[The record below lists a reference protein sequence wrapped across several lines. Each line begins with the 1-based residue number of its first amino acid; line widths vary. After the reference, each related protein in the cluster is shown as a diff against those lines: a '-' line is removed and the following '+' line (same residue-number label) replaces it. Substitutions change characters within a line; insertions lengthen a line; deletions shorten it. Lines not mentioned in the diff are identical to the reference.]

1 MPPFF
6 NDLNDGRARYR
17 QRFDGKEM
25 AQKMIKNYYRLISGV
40 DEACG
45 NILDELDKQGLTN
58 NTLIIFTTDNGYY
71 HAEHGL
77 ADKFYA
83 NQESIKVPLIIKDP
97 RMSKDMIGTRND
109 DFTLSIDLAPTMLAA
124 AGIDIPDR
132 MQGTDMSVLYTKGH
146 SRKKVEWRKSFFY
159 EYPVSAFFYYLKF
172 NDLHA

>member
-6 NDLNDGRARYR
+6 NDLNDGRARWR

-45 NILDELDKQGLTN
+45 NILDELDRQGLTN

-132 MQGTDMSVLYTKGH
+132 MQGTDMSVLYKREH
-146 SRKKVEWRKSFFY
+146 SRKKVGWRQSFFY
-159 EYPVSAFFYYLKF
+159 EYPVSNYMKF
-172 NDLHA
+172 NDVHE